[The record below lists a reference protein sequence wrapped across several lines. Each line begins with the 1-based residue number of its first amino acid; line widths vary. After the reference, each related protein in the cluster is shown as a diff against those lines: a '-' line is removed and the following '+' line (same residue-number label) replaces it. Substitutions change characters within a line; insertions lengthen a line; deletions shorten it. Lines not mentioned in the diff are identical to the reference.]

1 MGDASDDD
9 LAALKAQLHARR
21 EELVQLEAASTEASR
36 TVELDQSRVG
46 RLSRMDALQM
56 QEMSKETARRRG
68 IERKRI
74 DAALA
79 RMETDEYGVCV
90 RCGEEIGAK
99 RLALDPTA
107 PNCIDCAEHRD
118 G

>member
-9 LAALKAQLHARR
+9 LAALRAQLLARR
-21 EELVQLEAASTEASR
+21 EELVELAAASIEASR

-56 QEMSKETARRRG
+56 QEMSKETARRREV
-68 IERKRI
+68 ERKRI
-74 DAALA
+74 DTALA

-107 PNCIDCAEHRD
+107 PNCIDCAQDRD
-118 G
+118 V